1 MNKKI
6 DKEKDNLFYYFLLH
20 LIPSITTLF
29 LLILF
34 YLFYNNF
41 NELIIYGF
49 RFILDRLK
57 NLTK

>member
-1 MNKKI
+1 MDKKI
-6 DKEKDNLFYYFLLH
+6 DKEKVNLVYYFLLH
-20 LIPSITTLF
+20 LIPSIITLF

-41 NELIIYGF
+41 NELVIYGF
-49 RFILDRLK
+49 RFILDWLK